1 MRVGRWMTL
10 SAVAAGLVKDGFWK
24 VSRICTPRY
33 AAACHA
39 AGIE

>member
-1 MRVGRWMTL
+1 
-10 SAVAAGLVKDGFWK
+10 VAAGLVKDGFWK